1 MKIKYNYKN
10 IELISE
16 YAKEALIETAEAVK
30 TDLIQSQTMPFD
42 TGTMQ
47 NDSTFIDDKESNKG
61 RVYIISDTPYAR
73 RLYFHPEYQFN
84 KQKNPNAQA
93 RWFDTYVVGEKKQ
106 YVIGLFEKF
115 YKRRLK

>member
-42 TGTMQ
+42 IGTMQ
-47 NDSTFIDDKESNKG
+47 NDSTFIDDKESKKG

-93 RWFDTYVVGEKKQ
+93 RWFDTYIVGEKKE
-106 YVIGLFEKF
+106 YVKKLFEKF
-115 YKRRLK
+115 YKRRLR